1 MKQLDS
7 ENVQYTS
14 VDIERDSA
22 AAEHVIQVN
31 GGNQTV
37 VFPDGS
43 AATNR
48 SPKDVLSRL
57 KASHER
63 LRHPQDPQRHRAGS
77 GPAGY
82 AAAIYARAGLD
93 GLVERR
99 LSVGDPGR
107 CKPHPDAYRYAADS
121 CGVPLQRSAM
131 LGVHPWDLPGAT
143 AVGMT
148 TAWIDRHGTPWPP
161 VCTPPTVPA
170 RTLGQVALGLVGR

>member
-1 MKQLDS
+1 MNWTLTIYSPPSFRYCHRLMKQFDS

-57 KASHER
+57 KAS
-63 LRHPQDPQRHRAGS
+63 A
-77 GPAGY
+77 
-82 AAAIYARAGLD
+82 
-93 GLVERR
+93 
-99 LSVGDPGR
+99 
-107 CKPHPDAYRYAADS
+107 
-121 CGVPLQRSAM
+121 
-131 LGVHPWDLPGAT
+131 
-143 AVGMT
+143 
-148 TAWIDRHGTPWPP
+148 
-161 VCTPPTVPA
+161 
-170 RTLGQVALGLVGR
+170 

>member
-1 MKQLDS
+1 MSDS
-7 ENVQYTS
+7 G
-14 VDIERDSA
+14 I
-22 AAEHVIQVN
+22 
-31 GGNQTV
+31 
-37 VFPDGS
+37 
-43 AATNR
+43 
-48 SPKDVLSRL
+48 PKIRNAIVL
-57 KASHER
+57 
-63 LRHPQDPQRHRAGS
+63 
-77 GPAGY
+77 GPARP
-82 AAAIYARAGLD
+82 ATPPQSTRAGLD

-143 AVGMT
+143 AVCMT
-148 TAWIDRHGTPWPP
+148 TGWIDRHGTPWPP